1 MRIKRSF
8 AASSGTSR
16 AKITHCQSKS
26 KNPQTAPMAPLDF
39 LFATFPKYL
48 NKLHAKEPQE
58 ALALFL
64 FNLFYLRSV
73 IDL

>member
-1 MRIKRSF
+1 
-8 AASSGTSR
+8 
-16 AKITHCQSKS
+16 
-26 KNPQTAPMAPLDF
+26 MAPLDF